1 MFNILSNQRNANQ
14 NDTEIPPFF
23 SSLINLF
30 MHCVFYILISLL
42 PPPIPTLA
50 SPSPSYPPPSPQ
62 IMGTPFGYQPALGHQ
77 VAAGLSA
84 SSLSET

>member
-23 SSLINLF
+23 SSLINFF
-30 MHCVFYILISLL
+30 MHCVFYIQVSLL
-42 PPPIPTLA
+42 PPPIPTIA
-50 SPSPSYPPPSPQ
+50 SPFPNYPPPSAQ
-62 IMGTPFGYQPALGHQ
+62 IMRTPFEYQPALGHQ